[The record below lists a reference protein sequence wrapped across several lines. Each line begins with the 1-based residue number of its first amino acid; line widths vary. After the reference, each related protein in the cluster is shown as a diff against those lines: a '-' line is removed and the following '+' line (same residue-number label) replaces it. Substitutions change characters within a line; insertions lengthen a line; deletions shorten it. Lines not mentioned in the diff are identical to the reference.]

1 MKAVIATSNQG
12 KLREFERL
20 FDDIAIE
27 IEPQST
33 FNVPDAIEDG
43 LSFVENAL
51 IKARHASR
59 LTNLPSIADDSGL
72 EVDYLKGAPGIYSSR
87 FAGNDATDE
96 ENISKLLLA
105 LNGVPFSE
113 RIARYQCVIVKM
125 DHPNDPTPI
134 IAQGSWEGSIAL
146 EAKGHQGFGYDPIF
160 YIPELKCTSAELT
173 NNVKNKISHRSQAMA
188 VLLEKLYLISHNGL
202 KN

>member
-27 IEPQST
+27 IEPQSK

-188 VLLEKLYLISHNGL
+188 VLLKKLYLISNNGL

>member
-1 MKAVIATSNQG
+1 MKAVIASSNQG

-27 IEPQST
+27 IEPQSK
-33 FNVPDAIEDG
+33 FNVPDAVEDG

-87 FAGNDATDE
+87 FAGNNATDK

-105 LNGVPFSE
+105 LNDVPLSK
-113 RIARYQCVIVKM
+113 RIARYQCVIVKI
-125 DHPNDPTPI
+125 DHPNDPTPT
-134 IAQGSWEGSIAL
+134 IAQGSWEGLIAL
-146 EAKGHQGFGYDPIF
+146 EPKGHQGFGYDPIF
-160 YIPELKCTSAELT
+160 YLPELKCMSAELE
-173 NNVKNKISHRSQAMA
+173 NNVKNKVSHRSQAMA
-188 VLLEKLYLISHNGL
+188 VLMEKLYLTSNNGL

>member
-12 KLREFERL
+12 KLREFKRL

-27 IEPQST
+27 IEPQSK

-146 EAKGHQGFGYDPIF
+146 EAKGHQGFGNDPIF

-188 VLLEKLYLISHNGL
+188 VLLKKLYLISNNGL

>member
-12 KLREFERL
+12 KLREFKRL

-27 IEPQST
+27 IKPQSK

-188 VLLEKLYLISHNGL
+188 VLLKKLYLISNNGL

>member
-12 KLREFERL
+12 KLREFKRL

-27 IEPQST
+27 IEPQSK

-188 VLLEKLYLISHNGL
+188 VLLKKLYLISNNGL

>member
-12 KLREFERL
+12 KLREFKRL

-27 IEPQST
+27 IEPQSK

-160 YIPELKCTSAELT
+160 YISELKCTSAELT

-188 VLLEKLYLISHNGL
+188 VLLKKLYLISNNGL

>member
-12 KLREFERL
+12 KLREFKRL

-27 IEPQST
+27 IEPQSK

-160 YIPELKCTSAELT
+160 YIPEQKCTSAELT

-188 VLLEKLYLISHNGL
+188 VLLKKLYLISNNGL

>member
-12 KLREFERL
+12 KLREFKSL
-20 FDDIAIE
+20 FNDIAIE
-27 IEPQST
+27 IEPQSK
-33 FNVPDAIEDG
+33 FNVPDAVEDG

-87 FAGNDATDE
+87 FAGNNATDE

-105 LNGVPFSE
+105 LNGVPFTE
-113 RIARYQCVIVKM
+113 RIARYQCVIVKI
-125 DHPNDPTPI
+125 DHPDDPTPI
-134 IAQGSWEGSIAL
+134 IAQGSWEGLIAL
-146 EAKGHQGFGYDPIF
+146 EPKGHQGFGMIQFFIYR
-160 YIPELKCTSAELT
+160 
-173 NNVKNKISHRSQAMA
+173 N
-188 VLLEKLYLISHNGL
+188 
-202 KN
+202 